1 MNLEE
6 FEHQVLA
13 GEITDFE
20 PYFEDKR
27 SYYHL
32 RCVLAKLGI
41 EVDRIIEMDGPG
53 TILGFIQ
60 DKVHIDRYEEWKN
73 HPLADVRKALA
84 RAGYFHNELIHD
96 PEAQVRRVVIEHDM
110 HQGLKR
116 LHDKED
122 RKNIK
127 FVLENS
133 VNPDVDLLAAY
144 IDVTAKCQ
152 NTSYPS
158 PALKLK
164 LKGMCHVPTAIE
176 KTMSEEQLFKTDCP
190 LWTKPYTANRILDVI
205 VAQRNLT
212 KRGFVG
218 FNKALYEALKI
229 SIHEF
234 HKESLEELTIEFQST
249 HPTRV

>member
-1 MNLEE
+1 MDLKE
-6 FEHQVLA
+6 FERQVLA
-13 GEITDFE
+13 GEITEFE

-32 RCVLAKLGI
+32 RHVLAKLGI

-96 PEAQVRRVVIEHDM
+96 PDDQVRRVVIEKDM

-116 LHDKED
+116 LHNEED
-122 RKNIK
+122 MQNIK

-133 VNPDVDLLAAY
+133 VNPDVDLLTAY
-144 IDVTAKCQ
+144 IDVTAKQ
-152 NTSYPS
+152 NTRYPN

-164 LKGMCHVPTAIE
+164 LKGMRHVPTAIE
-176 KTMSEEQLFKTDCP
+176 KTMSEEQLFETSCP
-190 LWTKPYTANRILDVI
+190 LWTKPYTANRILNVI
-205 VAQRNLT
+205 VAQRNIA
-212 KRGFVG
+212 KQGFTD
-218 FNKALYEALKI
+218 FNKALYEVLKE
-229 SIHEF
+229 SERVF
-234 HKESLEELTIEFQST
+234 HRRSLEELTIEKLKE
-249 HPTRV
+249 RN

>member
-1 MNLEE
+1 MYLEE

-60 DKVHIDRYEEWKN
+60 DKVHIDRYEGWKN

-84 RAGYFHNELIHD
+84 RAGYFHDEFIHD
-96 PEAQVRRVVIEHDM
+96 SDVLVRRVVIEKDM

-116 LHDKED
+116 LHKEED
-122 RKNIK
+122 MQNIK

-133 VNPDVDLLAAY
+133 VNPDVELLAAY
-144 IDVTAKCQ
+144 IDTTANHR
-152 NTSYPS
+152 NTSYPN

-164 LKGMCHVPTAIE
+164 LKGMRHVPTAIE
-176 KTMSEEQLFKTDCP
+176 KTMSEEQLFETGCP
-190 LWTKPYTANRILDVI
+190 LWTKPYTANRILSVL
-205 VAQRNLT
+205 VAQRNLAKQGYT
-212 KRGFVG
+212 DY
-218 FNKALYEALKI
+218 NKALYEVLKE
-229 SIHEF
+229 SERVF
-234 HKESLEELTIEFQST
+234 HRKSLEELTIKKLNE
-249 HPTRV
+249 RN

>member
-1 MNLEE
+1 MNLKE
-6 FEHQVLA
+6 FERQVLA
-13 GEITDFE
+13 GEINDFE
-20 PYFEDKR
+20 PYFDNKEIN
-27 SYYHL
+27 YHL
-32 RCVLAKLGI
+32 RYVLAKLGI

-53 TILGFIQ
+53 TILGFIK
-60 DKVHIDRYEEWKN
+60 DRVHTERYEEWKD
-73 HPLADVRKALA
+73 HPNVAIRQELA
-84 RAGYFHNELIHD
+84 RNGYFHDELIHD
-96 PEAQVRRVVIEHDM
+96 PDALVRRVVIEKDM
-110 HQGLKR
+110 RQGLKR
-116 LHDKED
+116 LHDEED
-122 RKNIK
+122 RQNIK
-127 FVLENS
+127 FILENS
-133 VNPDVDLLAAY
+133 INPDVELLSAY
-144 IDVTAKCQ
+144 IDTTTKRQ

-176 KTMSEEQLFKTDCP
+176 KTMSEEQLFETDCP

>member
-6 FEHQVLA
+6 FERQVLA
-13 GEITDFE
+13 GEITEFE

-32 RCVLAKLGI
+32 RHVLAKLGI

-84 RAGYFHNELIHD
+84 RAGYFHDEFIHD
-96 PEAQVRRVVIEHDM
+96 PDDQVRRVVIEKDM

-116 LHDKED
+116 LHNEED
-122 RKNIK
+122 MQNIK

-144 IDVTAKCQ
+144 IDVTAKQQ
-152 NTSYPS
+152 NTSYPN

-164 LKGMCHVPTAIE
+164 LKGMRHVPTAIE
-176 KTMSEEQLFKTDCP
+176 KTMSEAQLFETGCP
-190 LWTKPYTANRILDVI
+190 LWTKPYTANHILNVI
-205 VAQRNLT
+205 VAQRNLA
-212 KRGFVG
+212 KQGFTDY
-218 FNKALYEALKI
+218 NKVLYEVLKE
-229 SIHEF
+229 SERVF
-234 HKESLEELTIEFQST
+234 HRKSLEELTIEKLNE
-249 HPTRV
+249 RK

>member
-6 FEHQVLA
+6 FERQVLA
-13 GEITDFE
+13 GEITEFE

-32 RCVLAKLGI
+32 RHVLAKLGI

-60 DKVHIDRYEEWKN
+60 DKVHIDRYGEWKN
-73 HPLADVRKALA
+73 HSDVNVRQALA

-96 PEAQVRRVVIEHDM
+96 PDDQVRRVVIEKDM

-116 LHDKED
+116 LHDEED
-122 RKNIK
+122 RQNIK

-144 IDVTAKCQ
+144 IDTTKQ
-152 NTSYPS
+152 NTSYPN

-164 LKGMCHVPTAIE
+164 LKGMRHVPTAIE
-176 KTMSEEQLFKTDCP
+176 KTMSEEQLFETSCP
-190 LWTKPYTANRILDVI
+190 LWTKPYTANHILNVI
-205 VAQRNLT
+205 VAQRNLA
-212 KRGFVG
+212 KQGFTDY
-218 FNKALYEALKI
+218 NKALYEVLKE
-229 SIHEF
+229 SERVF
-234 HKESLEELTIEFQST
+234 HRRSLEELTIEKLNE
-249 HPTRV
+249 RN